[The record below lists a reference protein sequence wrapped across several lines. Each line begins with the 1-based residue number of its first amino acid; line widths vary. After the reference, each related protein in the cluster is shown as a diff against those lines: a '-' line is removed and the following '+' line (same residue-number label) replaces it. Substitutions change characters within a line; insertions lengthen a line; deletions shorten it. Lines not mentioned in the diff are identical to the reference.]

1 MPSHAHETVPGE
13 RSTVG
18 SREQPWSRVAS
29 TDQRDTT
36 GPAERRRACAA
47 LVQAYGGNT
56 HQLLIDVAD
65 LLEASVAYVDRPTI
79 EAHLERE
86 MSDADWSSV
95 AAQLTAMAFDE
106 HIGDAGTTR
115 TDWIDDVLLR
125 AGVPAWGRSDS
136 RPSRSPGHRTRP

>member
-1 MPSHAHETVPGE
+1 MPSHALETVPGE

-29 TDQRDTT
+29 TDQRDST

-56 HQLLIDVAD
+56 HQLLTDIANV
-65 LLEASVAYVDRPTI
+65 LEASVAYVDRPTV
-79 EAHLERE
+79 EAHLERQL
-86 MSDADWSSV
+86 SDADWAGF

-125 AGVPAWGRSDS
+125 AGVRVCGHSDS
-136 RPSRSPGHRTRP
+136 RTPRSLGRLSRP